1 MVLPRT
7 PSFRLDGKRALV
19 TGGTRGIGLAAAV
32 SLASAGAAV
41 TIAART
47 ASDVERVTAFA
58 HDNWATGAER
68 TIAHRAFQDGCAHE
82 T

>member
-19 TGGTRGIGLAAAV
+19 IGGTRGIGLG
-32 SLASAGAAV
+32 ASGALVEAGAAV

-47 ASDVERVTAFA
+47 AGGTLVNEWLKQAF
-58 HDNWATGAER
+58 R
-68 TIAHRAFQDGCAHE
+68 RKVLRSM
-82 T
+82 